1 MLKSAYFCRHTLQ
14 MYQQGPISLSES
26 QLQLIEV
33 WGKLAYSWGVGP
45 TMAQI
50 FALLYVY
57 PEPLDSDAILETLR
71 ISRGN
76 VSINLR
82 KLLEWGL
89 IHKIEIP
96 GSRKA
101 LYTAERDIWLIAA
114 NIVRKRF
121 EREIAPIQELLSELL
136 GRPDVQAEPHT
147 REALT
152 QIQQVLSAVTMVTQL
167 ALPLMVAADRE
178 RFLKILQAWQKR
190 FGYGDRVSGSLP
202 GGGE

>member
-1 MLKSAYFCRHTLQ
+1 MYPEKS
-14 MYQQGPISLSES
+14 ISLTPA
-26 QLQLIEV
+26 QRQLIDV

-57 PEPLDSDAILETLR
+57 PEPLDTDTMIETLG

-89 IHKIEIP
+89 IHKIDIP
-96 GSRKA
+96 SSRRS
-101 LYTAERDIWLIAA
+101 LYTAEKDIWIIAA

-121 EREIAPIQELLSELL
+121 EREIAPINELLNDLL
-136 GRPDVQAEPHT
+136 QREDVRKDPHT
-147 REALT
+147 LNSLQ
-152 QIQQVLSAVTMVTQL
+152 QIQEVLSAVNLVTQL
-167 ALPLMVAADRE
+167 ALPVMVTADRE
-178 RFLKILQAWQKR
+178 HMIKILEYWRRRLAPSD
-190 FGYGDRVSGSLP
+190 GDSLSGLLP
-202 GGGE
+202 HDFE

>member
-1 MLKSAYFCRHTLQ
+1 MYPEKS
-14 MYQQGPISLSES
+14 ISLNEA
-26 QLQLIEV
+26 QKRLIEV

-57 PEPLDSDAILETLR
+57 PEPLDTDVIIETLG

-82 KLLEWGL
+82 KLIEWGL

-96 GSRKA
+96 SSRRS

-121 EREIAPIQELLSELL
+121 EREIEPMNELLKELLQRSDVRSDSHTMKVLEQIQE
-136 GRPDVQAEPHT
+136 
-147 REALT
+147 
-152 QIQQVLSAVTMVTQL
+152 VLSAVNLVTQL
-167 ALPLMVAADRE
+167 ALPVMVTADRE
-178 RFLKILQAWQKR
+178 HMLRILEYWRRRLSGADESSLSGQLP
-190 FGYGDRVSGSLP
+190 GDFREAGGDSLP
-202 GGGE
+202 S

>member
-1 MLKSAYFCRHTLQ
+1 
-14 MYQQGPISLSES
+14 MYPEKNISLTEA
-26 QLQLIEV
+26 QRQLIEV

-57 PEPLDSDAILETLR
+57 PDPVDTDAIIEVLG

-89 IHKIEIP
+89 IHKIDIP
-96 GSRKA
+96 SSRRS

-121 EREIAPIQELLSELL
+121 EREIAPINDLLRELSE
-136 GRPDVQAEPHT
+136 RPDVQSDSHT
-147 REALT
+147 MKSLA
-152 QIQQVLSAVTMVTQL
+152 QIQEVLAAVNLVTQL
-167 ALPLMVAADRE
+167 ALPVMVTADRE
-178 RFLKILQAWQKR
+178 HMLKILEYWRRRLNTEDGNSLSGQLSRSNQQA
-190 FGYGDRVSGSLP
+190 GGDTIP
-202 GGGE
+202 A

>member
-1 MLKSAYFCRHTLQ
+1 MYPEKS
-14 MYQQGPISLSES
+14 ISLSEA
-26 QLQLIEV
+26 QKRLIEV

-57 PEPLDSDAILETLR
+57 PEPLDTDVIIETLG

-82 KLLEWGL
+82 KLIEWGL

-96 GSRKA
+96 SSRRS

-121 EREIAPIQELLSELL
+121 EREIEPMNELLEELL
-136 GRPDVQAEPHT
+136 QRPDVRSDPHT
-147 REALT
+147 MKVLK
-152 QIQQVLSAVTMVTQL
+152 QIQEVLSAVNLVTQL
-167 ALPLMVAADRE
+167 ALPVMVTADRE
-178 RFLKILQAWQKR
+178 HMLRILEYWRRRLSGADASSLSGQLP
-190 FGYGDRVSGSLP
+190 GDFREASGDSLP
-202 GGGE
+202 S